1 MWTFDLENALEYYK
15 KYFNEDVR
23 HALHYVE
30 VEVLKVV
37 LVGRN
42 GELKYALKM
51 IKALEKQLK
60 EAKHAVKRGRD
71 MCGGRYPLTL
81 NSKQMK
87 YRANYRD

>member
-1 MWTFDLENALEYYK
+1 MWSFDLENALEYFK
-15 KYFNEDVR
+15 KYYNEDVR

-51 IKALEKQLK
+51 IKALEK
-60 EAKHAVKRGRD
+60 
-71 MCGGRYPLTL
+71 
-81 NSKQMK
+81 
-87 YRANYRD
+87 